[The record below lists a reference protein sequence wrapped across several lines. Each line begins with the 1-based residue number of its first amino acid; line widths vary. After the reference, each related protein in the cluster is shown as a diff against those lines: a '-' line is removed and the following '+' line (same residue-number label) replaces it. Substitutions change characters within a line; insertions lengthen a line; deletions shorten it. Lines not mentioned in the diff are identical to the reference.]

1 MSLERMK
8 LIGVAVLCIVLT
20 LAVRR
25 TLAESSRGGVNPS
38 IRPVS
43 SMQEGG
49 TVWTIP
55 VEIVETGE
63 PPRVHQVPLR
73 N

>member
-25 TLAESSRGGVNPS
+25 SLAESSRGTVDQS
-38 IRPVS
+38 VRPVS
-43 SMQEGG
+43 SMQESG

-63 PPRVHQVPLR
+63 APRMHQVPLR

>member
-25 TLAESSRGGVNPS
+25 SLAESPRNTAGQSV
-38 IRPVS
+38 RPVS
-43 SMQEGG
+43 SMEESG

-63 PPRVHQVPLR
+63 APRLHRVTLR

>member
-1 MSLERMK
+1 MK

-25 TLAESSRGGVNPS
+25 SLAESSRGTVDQS
-38 IRPVS
+38 VRPVS

-63 PPRVHQVPLR
+63 APRLHQVPLR